1 MLYKHGMVWCGIYC
15 DGYLYAGTKGE
26 RWWGIMD
33 VKDGGC
39 EGRGQGA
46 GPALGVICGGEVRCG
61 GGMKMRRQMEEEDI
75 MTGDVQHRCLGR
87 RQPSATWRRG

>member
-1 MLYKHGMVWCGIYC
+1 
-15 DGYLYAGTKGE
+15 
-26 RWWGIMD
+26 MD

-61 GGMKMRRQMEEEDI
+61 GDED
-75 MTGDVQHRCLGR
+75 GEADGGGHHDGR
-87 RQPSATWRRG
+87 RATPLFGAAPAISDLEAQLVACT